1 MLIINII
8 AKIMHTYNISLNKEL
23 ADLVDK
29 QMINGKF
36 ANRSE
41 FFRQLLRHAFFSKT
55 QTEEDWIYSE
65 PFFNELQSRISAVN
79 KGKEKIVSGKNF
91 DKEFNL

>member
-1 MLIINII
+1 MN
-8 AKIMHTYNISLNKEL
+8 TYNISLNKEL
-23 ADLVDK
+23 AVLVDRQIK
-29 QMINGKF
+29 LGKF

-55 QTEEDWIYSE
+55 QSQEDWIYSE
-65 PFFNELQSRISAVN
+65 PFFSELRNRVSNIHN
-79 KGKEKIVSGKNF
+79 GKEKIISGKNF

>member
-1 MLIINII
+1 MN
-8 AKIMHTYNISLNKEL
+8 TYNISLNKEL
-23 ADLVDK
+23 AVLVDK
-29 QMINGKF
+29 QVKLGKF

-55 QTEEDWIYSE
+55 HTQEDWIYSE
-65 PFFNELQSRISAVN
+65 PFFSELQNRVSDIRN
-79 KGKEKIVSGKNF
+79 GKEKIINSKKF

>member
-1 MLIINII
+1 MN
-8 AKIMHTYNISLNKEL
+8 TYNISLNKEL

-29 QMINGKF
+29 QMVKGKF

-55 QTEEDWIYSE
+55 HTQEDWIYSE
-65 PFFNELQSRISAVN
+65 PFFSELQNRVSNVRN
-79 KGKEKIVSGKNF
+79 GKEKIINSKNF

>member
-1 MLIINII
+1 MN
-8 AKIMHTYNISLNKEL
+8 TYNISLNKEL

-29 QMINGKF
+29 QMVKGKF

-55 QTEEDWIYSE
+55 HTQEDWIYSE
-65 PFFNELQSRISAVN
+65 PFFSELQNRVSSIDN
-79 KGKEKIVSGKNF
+79 KKEKITSGKNF
-91 DKEFNL
+91 YKKLKRRA

>member
-1 MLIINII
+1 MN
-8 AKIMHTYNISLNKEL
+8 TYNISLNKEL
-23 ADLVDK
+23 AVLVDK
-29 QMINGKF
+29 QIKLGKF

-55 QTEEDWIYSE
+55 QTQEDWIYSE
-65 PFFNELQSRISAVN
+65 PFFSELQNRVSDIRN
-79 KGKEKIVSGKNF
+79 GKEKIINSKKF